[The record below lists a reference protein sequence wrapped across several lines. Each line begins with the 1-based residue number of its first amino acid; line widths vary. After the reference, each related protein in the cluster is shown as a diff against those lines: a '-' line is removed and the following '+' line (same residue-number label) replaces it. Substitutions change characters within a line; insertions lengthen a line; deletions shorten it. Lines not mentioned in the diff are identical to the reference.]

1 MQAAVNVRSE
11 SVRASMGPVAGGSR
25 DGMGKGVWGWMRKGG
40 GGGNRMTVCKYL
52 RHKRD
57 GAALDISRSVSQ
69 ERGVRGR

>member
-25 DGMGKGVWGWMRKGG
+25 GGMGKGCGMGKGG

-69 ERGVRGR
+69 ESGVRGR